1 MSASESS
8 NPPLSV
14 RQIRRRADAE
24 RRWLALGAA
33 RERSRNAAA
42 GFSLDNKRQLTSAID
57 SWENEG
63 GTAIGVATSS
73 RPKPLRLT
81 KLQWCADLFRDDTT
95 MRAAI
100 INGLLMVIAA
110 TVAIILLNN

>member
-1 MSASESS
+1 MSPSESS
-8 NPPLSV
+8 NPSLSL
-14 RQIRRRADAE
+14 RQARSQANAE

-33 RERSRNAAA
+33 RERSRSAAA
-42 GFSLDNKRQLTSAID
+42 ISRDRKRQLTSAID

>member
-8 NPPLSV
+8 NPSLSL
-14 RQIRRRADAE
+14 RQARRQADAE

-33 RERSRNAAA
+33 RERSRSAAA
-42 GFSLDNKRQLTSAID
+42 ILRDRKRQLTSAID

-63 GTAIGVATSS
+63 GTAVGVAMSLRT
-73 RPKPLRLT
+73 KPLRLT
-81 KLQWCADLFRDDTT
+81 KLQWYADLFRDDTT

-100 INGLLMVIAA
+100 INGLLMVIAG

>member
-1 MSASESS
+1 MSANESS
-8 NPPLSV
+8 NPSLSL
-14 RQIRRRADAE
+14 RQARSPANAE

-33 RERSRNAAA
+33 RERSRSAAA
-42 GFSLDNKRQLTSAID
+42 ISRDRKRQLTSAID

>member
-1 MSASESS
+1 MSANESS
-8 NPPLSV
+8 NPSLSL
-14 RQIRRRADAE
+14 RQACSQANAE

-33 RERSRNAAA
+33 RERSRSAAA
-42 GFSLDNKRQLTSAID
+42 ISRDRKRQLTSAID

>member
-8 NPPLSV
+8 NPSLSQ
-14 RQIRRRADAE
+14 REARRHADAE
-24 RRWLALGAA
+24 QQWLTLGAA
-33 RERSRNAAA
+33 RERSRKAAA
-42 GFSLDNKRQLTSAID
+42 ISHDRKRQLASAID

-63 GTAIGVATSS
+63 GTAIGVATSL

-100 INGLLMVIAA
+100 INGLLILIAG

>member
-8 NPPLSV
+8 NPSLSQ
-14 RQIRRRADAE
+14 REARRHADAE
-24 RRWLALGAA
+24 QQWLTLGAA
-33 RERSRNAAA
+33 RERSKSAAA
-42 GFSLDNKRQLTSAID
+42 NFSHDHKRQLTSAID

-100 INGLLMVIAA
+100 INGLLILIAA

>member
-1 MSASESS
+1 MSRTESF
-8 NPPLSV
+8 NPSLSL
-14 RQIRRRADAE
+14 RQARTQADAE

-33 RERSRNAAA
+33 RERSRSAAA
-42 GFSLDNKRQLTSAID
+42 SFSHAHKRQLTSAID

-63 GTAIGVATSS
+63 GTAIGVAMSS

-81 KLQWCADLFRDDTT
+81 KLQCCADLFRDDTT

-100 INGLLMVIAA
+100 INGLLILIAG
-110 TVAIILLNN
+110 TIVIILMNN

>member
-1 MSASESS
+1 MSANESS
-8 NPPLSV
+8 NPSLSL
-14 RQIRRRADAE
+14 RQARSQANAE

-33 RERSRNAAA
+33 RERSRSAAA
-42 GFSLDNKRQLTSAID
+42 ILRDRKRQLTSAID

-63 GTAIGVATSS
+63 GTAIGVAMSS

-95 MRAAI
+95 MRAVI
-100 INGLLMVIAA
+100 INGLLILIAG
-110 TVAIILLNN
+110 TIAIILMNV

>member
-8 NPPLSV
+8 NPSLLL
-14 RQIRRRADAE
+14 RQARRQADAE

-33 RERSRNAAA
+33 RERSRSAAA
-42 GFSLDNKRQLTSAID
+42 ISRDRKRQLTSAID

-63 GTAIGVATSS
+63 GTAIGVAMSL
-73 RPKPLRLT
+73 RPKPLRFT
-81 KLQWCADLFRDDTT
+81 KIQWCADLFRDDTT
-95 MRAAI
+95 TRAAI
-100 INGLLMVIAA
+100 FNGLLMVIAG